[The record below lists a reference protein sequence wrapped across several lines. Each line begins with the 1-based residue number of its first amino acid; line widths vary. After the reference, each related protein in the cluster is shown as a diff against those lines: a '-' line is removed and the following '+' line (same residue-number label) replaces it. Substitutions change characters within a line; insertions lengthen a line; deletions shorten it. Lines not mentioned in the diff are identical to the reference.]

1 MKHKTFYSLIEEIEL
16 REREIIRNGVL
27 IGPIESS
34 PRLMVIEKKLFI
46 NNTNTL
52 VNEDSAI
59 KIRDRKCL
67 IDVLGRYGETM
78 AVNLITRNEGYN
90 VSKIGYGGCVLK
102 LGGYVGEKGD
112 NGCFY
117 FQRCYFIKKGHP
129 SYEDYDRKLKQVGI
143 CV

>member
-16 REREIIRNGVL
+16 REQEIIRNGVL

>member
-16 REREIIRNGVL
+16 REQEIIRNGVL

-143 CV
+143 

>member
-143 CV
+143 